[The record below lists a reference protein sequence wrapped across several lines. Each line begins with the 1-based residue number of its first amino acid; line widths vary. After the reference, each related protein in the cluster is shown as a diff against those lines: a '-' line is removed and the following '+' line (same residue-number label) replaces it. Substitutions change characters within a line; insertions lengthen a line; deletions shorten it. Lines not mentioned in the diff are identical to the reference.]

1 MIPDF
6 ANLDEPFQKPDESPV
21 HFFTVVPLYTEERD
35 YELKH
40 CMVAFLNQFSEHKV
54 PMTVELD
61 RPSFVAK

>member
-40 CMVAFLNQFSEHKV
+40 GMVAFLNQFSEHKV